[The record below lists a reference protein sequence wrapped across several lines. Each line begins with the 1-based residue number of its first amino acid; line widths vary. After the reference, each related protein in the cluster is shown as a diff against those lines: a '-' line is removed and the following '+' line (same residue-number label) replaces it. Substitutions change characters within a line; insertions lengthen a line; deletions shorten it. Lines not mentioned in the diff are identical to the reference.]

1 MRYHCT
7 CSILWSVVLVLVMVV
22 VVTCGKNG
30 VRAES
35 RGTSSSGKNIPCP
48 GSPAGIHA
56 KCQMVVQFPSS
67 SSSSSSSDCTMVK
80 EEILHRI
87 LGDNGWIDPH
97 NHGQYKLLKHE
108 NANDTTNE
116 NEGEVDDG
124 MILASR
130 RTGNDKYTDLML
142 LTFLKKQQEG
152 IEGGGGAC
160 IVQACSESQVTS
172 VIDYSTNYCNLHNLF
187 CSSQDGCTVVEHDL
201 LQYQEQYKSCSQRDV
216 SQCGTSNPSSTV
228 STAL

>member
-1 MRYHCT
+1 
-7 CSILWSVVLVLVMVV
+7 VLVVV
-22 VVTCGKNG
+22 AVTCGKTG

-35 RGTSSSGKNIPCP
+35 RGTSSRENIPCP

-67 SSSSSSSDCTMVK
+67 SSSDCTMVK
-80 EEILHRI
+80 EEIMHRI

-97 NHGQYKLLKHE
+97 NHGHYKLLKQE

-116 NEGEVDDG
+116 NEGDVDDDG

-142 LTFLKKQQEG
+142 LTFLKQQEPSDG
-152 IEGGGGAC
+152 ATGGAC

-216 SQCGTSNPSSTV
+216 SQCGTSNRSATV
-228 STAL
+228 STA